1 VRRHW
6 ARQWAQQRVRRQ
18 ERSWG
23 RQERLLCPFSVW
35 HKSCPPLHLVHLQRR
50 RREEPVP
57 SQQALLPLGRQ
68 QEPQTLA
75 SSSAAW
81 LGELFFERLPW
92 VGDMLAEVQVTDL
105 LSACHPSGVR
115 VTSDLDQQ
123 TSCPLHGHHHWRSSG
138 TLSRAGPEAEPQA
151 RPEARCAHGGQR
163 RTPCAEL
170 LRLVTQL
177 LRLVTQLLRVVT
189 PGDRHE

>member
-1 VRRHW
+1 M
-6 ARQWAQQRVRRQ
+6 
-18 ERSWG
+18 
-23 RQERLLCPFSVW
+23 L
-35 HKSCPPLHLVHLQRR
+35 
-50 RREEPVP
+50 

-123 TSCPLHGHHHWRSSG
+123 TSWPLHGHHHWRSSG

-177 LRLVTQLLRVVT
+177 LRVVT
-189 PGDRHE
+189 PGDRHKLHKQRRV

>member
-1 VRRHW
+1 M
-6 ARQWAQQRVRRQ
+6 
-18 ERSWG
+18 
-23 RQERLLCPFSVW
+23 
-35 HKSCPPLHLVHLQRR
+35 
-50 RREEPVP
+50 P

-123 TSCPLHGHHHWRSSG
+123 TSWPLHGHHHWRSSG

-177 LRLVTQLLRVVT
+177 LRVVT
-189 PGDRHE
+189 PGDRHYGTQGVMRNIGQMRERAETQVLPLSASVSHPVLRLTRSVCTV